1 MFKSPN
7 SSMSSVRMKKKLV
20 PRSKTLDY
28 SNMYL
33 RIVSA
38 VVCDLIDLMNIATY
52 RMSRSSMAICRIY
65 SKCSSPNL
73 QYIFIRLIKLSL

>member
-1 MFKSPN
+1 MFKLGN
-7 SSMSSVRMKKKLV
+7 SSMSSVKIKKKLV

-38 VVCDLIDLMNIATY
+38 VFCDFMDLMKIAIYLT
-52 RMSRSSMAICRIY
+52 SRSSIAI
-65 SKCSSPNL
+65 
-73 QYIFIRLIKLSL
+73 